1 MAKWFGNIGFAE
13 TVETAPGVWE
23 EVITPKPYYGDLIQ
37 NTRRLE
43 APDKVNDDVTISNEI
58 SIVSDP
64 YVSQNFHAIRY
75 AEFMN
80 SKWKVTS
87 ISVEFP
93 RLRLTLGGVYNEN
106 SN

>member
-1 MAKWFGNIGFAE
+1 MTKWFGNIGFAE
-13 TVETAPGVWE
+13 TKETAPGVWE
-23 EVITPKPYYGDLIQ
+23 EIITVKPYYGDLLQ
-37 NTRRLE
+37 NMRRLE
-43 APDKVNDDVTISNEI
+43 APDKVNDDITISNEI

-64 YVSQNFHAIRY
+64 YVGQNFHSIRY
-75 AEFMN
+75 AEFMGT
-80 SKWKVTS
+80 KWKVTS